1 MRNMLLVLVGTAL
14 GASALAAEIVYDS
27 ASGVAD
33 LTAAAAWTGG
43 VVPGAD
49 DVVVFDGET
58 PATLSLGAATAWA
71 GIVRT
76 NTLNA
81 LTLQAPVGGT
91 LALGAKGLHVT
102 AENTDFKRLNFDV
115 DVALAVDQTWTWE
128 KNKSPCLK
136 RALKG
141 TGRLTLDLIPDEGGG
156 RQGNIVIEGTLTA
169 AVTATDGVRIF
180 VLGNGV
186 LETVPTLVRNAQ
198 LALIPG
204 KTAGTFA
211 FVDLIPARTF
221 ANAGYLHFG
230 DVDGDRAYTAFTN
243 TITLAAGDR
252 ITGPGTDTSD
262 RQEGHLRVQDARVV
276 SDGADVAGVWFDI
289 RSGSWT
295 QRAGDTA
302 LTYAAIVGRGG
313 SADYGLAEQRLALE
327 GGTFRAR
334 RLTVGL
340 GNGDGNPAEVR
351 VAGGTYAG
359 TLPDEPSQ

>member
-43 VVPGAD
+43 VVPGEN
-49 DVVVFDGET
+49 DVVVFDGTT

-141 TGRLTLDLIPDEGGG
+141 TGRLTLDLIPDEWGG
-156 RQGNIVIEGTLTA
+156 RQGNIVI
-169 AVTATDGVRIF
+169 
-180 VLGNGV
+180 
-186 LETVPTLVRNAQ
+186 
-198 LALIPG
+198 
-204 KTAGTFA
+204 
-211 FVDLIPARTF
+211 
-221 ANAGYLHFG
+221 
-230 DVDGDRAYTAFTN
+230 
-243 TITLAAGDR
+243 
-252 ITGPGTDTSD
+252 DTHS
-262 RQEGHLRVQDARVV
+262 RKKWRVV
-276 SDGADVAGVWFDI
+276 D
-289 RSGSWT
+289 
-295 QRAGDTA
+295 
-302 LTYAAIVGRGG
+302 
-313 SADYGLAEQRLALE
+313 E
-327 GGTFRAR
+327 G
-334 RLTVGL
+334 
-340 GNGDGNPAEVR
+340 
-351 VAGGTYAG
+351 
-359 TLPDEPSQ
+359 